1 MTALTTERVATGHG
15 RDVLVVHI
23 DDGKANALSLS
34 LLTELHGLVDMVE
47 SDETVGALVLHG
59 RPGMFSAG
67 FDLSVVKGGDVDAGA
82 RLLGAGA
89 DLFRRL
95 YGAPTPV
102 VAACTGH
109 AVAGGAFML
118 LSSDLRVGADVAC
131 RIGLNEVAIG
141 FVLPAWA
148 ITLSEERLSVRHR
161 QRAVMLA
168 ELTGPAEAVEAG
180 FLDIVVPAD
189 EVLPLAVSRASE
201 YAAFTRAAYAG
212 NVIAARG
219 RVLEL
224 LAEQVR
230 RDRDRGEGVA
240 DYLAR

>member
-1 MTALTTERVATGHG
+1 MSALSTERIATDHD
-15 RDVLVVHI
+15 RDVLVAHI
-23 DDGKANALSLS
+23 DDGKANALSLA
-34 LLTELHGLVDMVE
+34 LLADLHGVVDTVE
-47 SDETVGALVLHG
+47 RDETVGALVLHG
-59 RPGMFSAG
+59 RPGCFSAG

-82 RLLGAGA
+82 RLLGEGA

-95 YGAPTPV
+95 YGAPVPV

-131 RIGLNEVAIG
+131 KIGLNEVAIG
-141 FVLPAWA
+141 FVFPAWA
-148 ITLSEERLSVRHR
+148 ITLCEERLSMRHR

-168 ELTGPAEAVEAG
+168 ELTGAREAVDAG

-189 EVLPLAVSRASE
+189 EVLPLAVSRATE

-219 RVLEL
+219 RVLDL
-224 LAEQVR
+224 LGEQVR
-230 RDRDRGEGVA
+230 RDRERGEGVA